1 MVYTRQDMVIG
12 VSHLT
17 KHYTVHKKKPGFM
30 GSVASL
36 FRPSVE
42 TVAAVDDI
50 SFTIDEGEL
59 VGFIGPNGA
68 GKTTTL
74 KCLSGLLYPSS
85 GKVSVLGFTPFDRK
99 HEYLKRIAL
108 VMGQKNQLWW
118 DLPAQESFLLNK
130 EIYSINDLSY
140 KQNLGE
146 LVELLEVEEMIKVP
160 VRKLS
165 LGERM
170 KMELIAA
177 LIHAPEVLFLDE
189 PTIGL
194 DVVMQKKMRD
204 FVGAYNRLHRSTIL
218 LTSHYMEDVR
228 QLARRV
234 IIIDHGKIMYDGKL
248 DHLVKRYAKHKLLS
262 VVLDTYVPPDKLMAI
277 GELVSYE
284 FPKAVIK
291 VERSASNIAA
301 AEILQHFPVDDLNIE
316 EPDIED
322 VIRDVFSHTS
332 KKL

>member
-1 MVYTRQDMVIG
+1 MA
-12 VSHLT
+12 
-17 KHYTVHKKKPGFM
+17 
-30 GSVASL
+30 SVKSL
-36 FRPSVE
+36 FNRKLE
-42 TVAAVDDI
+42 TVPAVDDI
-50 SFTIDEGEL
+50 SFTIREGEL

-74 KCLSGLLYPSS
+74 KCLSGLLYPTR
-85 GKVSVLGFTPFDRK
+85 GTVSVLGYTPFQRN
-99 HEYLKRIAL
+99 HAYLRNIAL

-118 DLPAQESFLLNK
+118 DLPAQETFLLNK
-130 EIYSINDLSY
+130 AIYEIDDDVYHKQLS
-140 KQNLGE
+140 E
-146 LVELLEVEEMIKVP
+146 LIELLDAGDSIQVP

-165 LGERM
+165 LGQRM

-177 LIHAPEVLFLDE
+177 LIHGPKVMFLDE

-204 FVGAYNRLHRSTIL
+204 FISAYNTLHKSTIL

-248 DHLVKRYAKHKLLS
+248 DSLVKKYAKYKLLS
-262 VVLDTYVPPDKLMAI
+262 VVLDAYVPPEKLTEI

-284 FPKAVIK
+284 FPKVVIK
-291 VERSASNIAA
+291 VGRSESNVAAS
-301 AEILQHFPVDDLNIE
+301 ELLQEFPVDDLNIE

-322 VIRDVFSHTS
+322 VIRDVFAGNAVS
-332 KKL
+332 KL